1 MILEKLFTVIDETA
15 TWLQEELKC
24 SYLEAVA
31 ETGENIFHE
40 DVLQEEVSELLKKR
54 LKKAYQ
60 SISLHDWK
68 NEHIRKALQL
78 AMLKGMKEYVQPH
91 HQMTPDAVSVF
102 IGYLVDEFTKTHF
115 SLSLLDPAIGT
126 GNLMTAVLNQLTNKK
141 ARSYGA
147 DADDLLLKLAYVNAN
162 LQQHEIQLFHQDSL
176 KPLFIEP
183 IDVVVCDLP
192 IGYYPDDENAKSFR
206 LHAKSGHSY
215 AHYLFIEQSIRYT
228 KEGGYLFFLIPNMLF
243 TSDESKELH
252 ALIKEETFIQG
263 LLQLPRSM
271 FKNEAAA
278 KSIFILQKKGTYA
291 KAPKQALLAQLPSFS
306 NKQAMQAMVLKLEQW
321 LKENRS

>member
-1 MILEKLFTVIDETA
+1 MLEKLFTIIDEAA

-31 ETGENIFHE
+31 ETGENLFYG

-54 LKKAYQ
+54 LQKAYA
-60 SISLHDWK
+60 SVHLHEWK

-102 IGYLVDEFTKTHF
+102 IGYLVDEFTKTYF

-141 ARSYGA
+141 VRSYGV

-183 IDVVVCDLP
+183 VDVVVCDLP

-263 LLQLPRSM
+263 LLQLPLSM
-271 FKNEAAA
+271 FKNEKAA
-278 KSIFILQKKGTYA
+278 KSIFILQKKGAHA

-306 NKQAMQAMVLKLEQW
+306 NKQAMQAMVLKFEQW

>member
-1 MILEKLFTVIDETA
+1 MEKLFTVIDETA

-183 IDVVVCDLP
+183 VDVVVCDLP

-243 TSDESKELH
+243 TSDESRELH

-263 LLQLPRSM
+263 LLQLPLSM

>member
-183 IDVVVCDLP
+183 VDVVVCDLP

-271 FKNEAAA
+271 FKNESAA

>member
-183 IDVVVCDLP
+183 VDVVVCDLP

-243 TSDESKELH
+243 TSDKSKELH

>member
-183 IDVVVCDLP
+183 VDVVVCDLP

-306 NKQAMQAMVLKLEQW
+306 NKQAMKTMVLKLEQW

>member
-1 MILEKLFTVIDETA
+1 MEKLFTVIDETA

-183 IDVVVCDLP
+183 VDVVVCDLP

>member
-183 IDVVVCDLP
+183 VDVVVCDLP

-243 TSDESKELH
+243 TSDESRELH

-263 LLQLPRSM
+263 LLQLPLSM

>member
-183 IDVVVCDLP
+183 VDVVVCDLP

-243 TSDESKELH
+243 TSDESRELH

-263 LLQLPRSM
+263 LLQLPPSM

>member
-183 IDVVVCDLP
+183 VDVVVCDLP

>member
-1 MILEKLFTVIDETA
+1 MLEKLFTIIDETA

-31 ETGENIFHE
+31 ETGENLFHG

-54 LKKAYQ
+54 LQKAYA
-60 SISLHDWK
+60 SVHLHEWK

-102 IGYLVDEFTKTHF
+102 IGYLVDEFTKTYF

-141 ARSYGA
+141 VRSYGV

-183 IDVVVCDLP
+183 VDVVVCDLP

-228 KEGGYLFFLIPNMLF
+228 KEGGYVFLVIPNTLF
-243 TSDESKELH
+243 TSDESKQLH
-252 ALIKEETFIQG
+252 AFIKEETFIQG
-263 LLQLPRSM
+263 LLQLPLSM
-271 FKNEAAA
+271 FKNEKAA
-278 KSIFILQKKGTYA
+278 KSIFILQKKGAHA

-306 NKQAMQAMVLKLEQW
+306 NKEAMQAMVVKLEQW

>member
-1 MILEKLFTVIDETA
+1 MEKLFTVIDETA

-31 ETGENIFHE
+31 ETGENLFHE

-54 LKKAYQ
+54 LQKAYA
-60 SISLHDWK
+60 SVHLHEWK

-91 HQMTPDAVSVF
+91 HQMTPDAVAVF
-102 IGYLVDEFTKTHF
+102 IGYLVDEFTKTYF

-141 ARSYGA
+141 VKSYGA

-162 LQQHEIQLFHQDSL
+162 LQQHDIQLFHQDSL
-176 KPLFIEP
+176 KPLFIEQV
-183 IDVVVCDLP
+183 DVVVCDLP

-206 LHAKSGHSY
+206 LHATSGHSY

-228 KEGGYLFFLIPNMLF
+228 KEGGYVFLVIPNTLF
-243 TSDESKELH
+243 TSDESKQLH
-252 ALIKEETFIQG
+252 ALIKEEMFIQG
-263 LLQLPRSM
+263 LLQLPLSM
-271 FKNEAAA
+271 FKNEKAA
-278 KSIFILQKKGTYA
+278 KSIFILQKKGAHA
-291 KAPKQALLAQLPSFS
+291 KPPKQALLAQLPSFS
-306 NKQAMQAMVLKLEQW
+306 NKEAMQAMVVKLEQW

>member
-1 MILEKLFTVIDETA
+1 MLEKLFTIIDETA

-31 ETGENIFHE
+31 ETGENLFHG
-40 DVLQEEVSELLKKR
+40 DVLQEEVNELLKKR
-54 LKKAYQ
+54 LKKAYEVV
-60 SISLHDWK
+60 HVHEWK

-78 AMLKGMKEYVQPH
+78 AILKGMKQYVQPH

-102 IGYLVDEFTKTHF
+102 IGYLVDEFTKTYF

-183 IDVVVCDLP
+183 VDVVVCDLP

-228 KEGGYLFFLIPNMLF
+228 KEGGYLFFLIPNTLF

-252 ALIKEETFIQG
+252 ALIKEETFIQS
-263 LLQLPRSM
+263 LLQLPLSM

-278 KSIFILQKKGTYA
+278 KSIFILQKKGAHA

-306 NKQAMQAMVLKLEQW
+306 NKEAMQAMVLKFEQW

>member
-183 IDVVVCDLP
+183 VDVVVCDLP

-271 FKNEAAA
+271 FKNEATA